1 MLQIIMYAVAT
12 SKHIICRVAALG
24 DVQLLALNL
33 YFIINI
39 NQSGIS
45 HVNVMFLFLFSAK
58 LAVKIALL
66 TAQAISS

>member
-1 MLQIIMYAVAT
+1 MNVGSKLIYFCRAAV
-12 SKHIICRVAALG
+12 LG

-45 HVNVMFLFLFSAK
+45 HVNVMFLFLFSSK
-58 LAVKIALL
+58 LVVKIALL
-66 TAQAISS
+66 TAQALSS